1 MKRWWSFN
9 HTAALALAGV
19 AALLLAS
26 VGAQV
31 APPRM
36 LLGRRLAALDPALY
50 PRLVF
55 GAMLALAL
63 WYFILSFRLREGNLL
78 RQVGAE
84 GFVNVGVTAACLLAY
99 AFSLPRLGFVASG
112 AALIVALS
120 VFLGNRNHF
129 LTVAVAALVP
139 AGIYFGLTRLMRVS
153 LPEFPFF

>member
-1 MKRWWSFN
+1 MKRWWNFN
-9 HTAALALAGV
+9 HTAALVLLV
-19 AALLLAS
+19 LAALLLAA
-26 VGAQV
+26 VGTEV
-31 APPRM
+31 APPKM

-99 AFSLPRLGFVASG
+99 AFALPRLGFVASG

-129 LTVAVAALVP
+129 LTVA
-139 AGIYFGLTRLMRVS
+139 
-153 LPEFPFF
+153 

>member
-63 WYFILSFRLREGNLL
+63 WYFVLSFRLREENLL
-78 RQVGAE
+78 RQVGA
-84 GFVNVGVTAACLLAY
+84 GAFVNVGVTAACLLAY
-99 AFSLPRLGFVASG
+99 AFALPRLGFVASG
-112 AALIVALS
+112 AALIAVLS
-120 VFLGNRNHF
+120 VFFGNRNHF
-129 LTVAVAALVP
+129 LTAAVAVLLPAA
-139 AGIYFGLTRLMRVS
+139 IYFGLTRLMRVS